1 MDKDYFI
8 LCRNDFLINSWCG
21 RPTVARLYVLI
32 LSSAEVKKN
41 NKIYLLQSVSL
52 SQETAL
58 SDCIV

>member
-21 RPTVARLYVLI
+21 RPTVAILYVLI

>member
-8 LCRNDFLINSWCG
+8 LCRNDFLINSWCS

>member
-8 LCRNDFLINSWCG
+8 LCRNDFLINSWCS

-32 LSSAEVKKN
+32 LSSAEVKN

>member
-32 LSSAEVKKN
+32 LSSAEVKITKF
-41 NKIYLLQSVSL
+41 IYYQVFHCLKRQH
-52 SQETAL
+52 
-58 SDCIV
+58 

>member
-32 LSSAEVKKN
+32 LSSAEVKK
-41 NKIYLLQSVSL
+41 K
-52 SQETAL
+52 
-58 SDCIV
+58 

>member
-32 LSSAEVKKN
+32 LSSAEVKK
-41 NKIYLLQSVSL
+41 KITKFIYYKVFHCLKRQH
-52 SQETAL
+52 
-58 SDCIV
+58 

>member
-32 LSSAEVKKN
+32 LSSAEVKITKF
-41 NKIYLLQSVSL
+41 IYYQVFQL